1 MRLGIVK
8 VVKLT
13 TYFIQLI
20 FFQGDVVNREVN
32 LISENQFKLFQEVA
46 RGAVL
51 ELETFDE
58 FILRC
63 YKILDHAEFYR
74 VLADHYHLQP
84 RV

>member
-1 MRLGIVK
+1 MRLGIVQ

-13 TYFIQLI
+13 TYLIPPI

-51 ELETFDE
+51 DLETSDK

-63 YKILDHAEFYR
+63 YKILDHVEFHR
-74 VLADHYHLQP
+74 VLIDHYHLQP
-84 RV
+84 PI